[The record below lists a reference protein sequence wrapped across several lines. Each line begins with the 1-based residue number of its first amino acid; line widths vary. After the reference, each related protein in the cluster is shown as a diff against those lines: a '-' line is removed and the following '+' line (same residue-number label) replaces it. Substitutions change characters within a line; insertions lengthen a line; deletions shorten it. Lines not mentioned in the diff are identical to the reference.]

1 MIHKKRKK
9 NEHKPSTKLRD
20 HTERCIRAS
29 KQPTRSSRLRTTSAQ
44 VNKQYHAASKQHRT
58 SKQRSTHYMT
68 PYPHKDQKPVAFTH
82 KETPMPPYGP
92 TKSLHPQGMQKITK
106 KKKILQD
113 GNSQFLTW
121 NLIHTSD
128 RWSVWSVWSVWSI
141 PNSLSRSFSEDIF
154 LICIICIIY
163 PYFI

>member
-106 KKKILQD
+106 KKKDTARRELTIPHLKPDSHLGQMICMICMICMIY
-113 GNSQFLTW
+113 SQF
-121 NLIHTSD
+121 
-128 RWSVWSVWSVWSI
+128 
-141 PNSLSRSFSEDIF
+141 
-154 LICIICIIY
+154 II
-163 PYFI
+163 